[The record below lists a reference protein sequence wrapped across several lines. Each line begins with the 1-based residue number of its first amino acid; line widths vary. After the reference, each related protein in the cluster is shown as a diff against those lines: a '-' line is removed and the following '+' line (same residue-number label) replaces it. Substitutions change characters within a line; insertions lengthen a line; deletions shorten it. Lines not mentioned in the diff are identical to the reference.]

1 MFLTVEDIITGT
13 ASVLEWNHM
22 RFMQAVIYVLPTS
35 VQIVVFEIHLITHLS
50 NVFDVPRVII
60 LLVFLQMLERL
71 MAAIYHAQAIEMY

>member
-1 MFLTVEDIITGT
+1 
-13 ASVLEWNHM
+13 M
-22 RFMQAVIYVLPTS
+22 RFMQAVMFALPIS
-35 VQIVVFEIHLITHLS
+35 VQIVVFEIHPITHLS